1 MIVIR
6 VECLELLICS
16 WLLIQGWVFG
26 VLILLIVDCF
36 SVFYGCLFIVA
47 CFELSVNGFELSVD
61 CFEG

>member
-1 MIVIR
+1 M
-6 VECLELLICS
+6 
-16 WLLIQGWVFG
+16 FG